1 MDDERIPQVAPEPSV
16 PVVPVRPR
24 RRGRT
29 TLLIACAALLGAVAG
44 VCTGYVVQADRKPT
58 ALPPLSL
65 AVVGQAKGEG
75 PKPAPRAQDG
85 DLRKLLAPR
94 PAGTQKSDARQGWL
108 NEYDF
113 ANGFKDPRW
122 MFGQLAEGG
131 FRRATIEA
139 WRRGRSTTEVQLIQ
153 FRDDTDSGSRKF
165 LDGQQSYMDDSDW
178 AGNEGVPLTGSGNGR
193 VYVFDKPSTKAG
205 YLPMYQARAL
215 AARGDIVMDIR
226 VYDTRPIPEKTVM
239 SLAKRQLERL

>member
-1 MDDERIPQVAPEPSV
+1 MDDERIPQGAPELSV
-16 PVVPVRPR
+16 PVVPERPR

-44 VCTGYVVQADRKPT
+44 VCTGYVVQADREPT
-58 ALPPLSL
+58 ALPPLSQ

-75 PKPAPRAQDG
+75 PEMAPRAQDG

-108 NEYDF
+108 NQYNF
-113 ANGFKDPRW
+113 ANGFNDPRW

-131 FRRATIEA
+131 FRRAAIEA
-139 WRRGRSTTEVQLIQ
+139 WRRGQSTTEVQLIQ

-193 VYVFDKPSTKAG
+193 VYVFDKPRTKAG